1 MKNTAT
7 ESLGI
12 SMILALSG
20 GFMDAYTYLIRGGV
34 FASGQTCN
42 FVLVAIRGVS
52 GEYYHMIQSCVPI
65 AAFWI
70 GIFLLSIYQRK

>member
-12 SMILALSG
+12 SMSLALSG

-34 FASGQTCN
+34 FATGQTGN

-52 GEYYHMIQSCVPI
+52 GEYKHMIQSCVTI

-70 GIFLLSIYQRK
+70 GIFLQSIYQRK

>member
-1 MKNTAT
+1 
-7 ESLGI
+7 
-12 SMILALSG
+12 MILAISG

-34 FASGQTCN
+34 FATGQTGN

-52 GEYYHMIQSCVPI
+52 GEYKHMIQSCVPI

-70 GIFLLSIYQRK
+70 GIFLQSIYQRK